1 MQTSVLPISTCDEI
15 DKRIRNFVW
24 GSTSEERKVHLVS
37 WDHICKPKNQGGLG
51 LRLARHLNTAYLI
64 KLAFQFFQKPD
75 LLWVQLLHTKYFKE
89 INGELKPRNRNSQSA
104 VWRGLTK
111 AWPLMLEGARASIR
125 NGQGTAFWT
134 ARWLDSGTKL
144 IDHVATHDDNID
156 LQASVRDLVM
166 DSMSPPS
173 SDQGDD
179 EWVWS
184 KEISGK
190 FSIRTAYDI
199 VINSP
204 NLRPDVNWSMVWRWS
219 GPGRVQYFLWLLS
232 HGKILTNA
240 ERKVRHMTEDESCPR
255 CRAAAETILHTLRDC
270 PFASNIWN
278 LLGYNIADPLRQ
290 QITPNNWI
298 KLILTHEKSLEL
310 GIVIWFLWKAR
321 NDWVFNDTND
331 SASSLVVR
339 IRNWT
344 MTVMNASAQQE
355 IIGAK
360 NHERIRTDV
369 AWEPGEAG
377 WVVLNTDGSVIP
389 GNSMA
394 AAGGLIRTNDGRGLL
409 AYCVNLGKCSIMRA
423 ELRGVIEG
431 LRLAWNHGYRKVAVR
446 VDSRAILSLVNGVAN
461 PSHLHARE
469 ATDIREFFKR
479 DWEVT
484 ITHVYREGNVA
495 ADFLANLGHKYP
507 HGLHLISL
515 PDCNL
520 SYFLRR
526 DCMGISEPRLIPR

>member
-1 MQTSVLPISTCDEI
+1 
-15 DKRIRNFVW
+15 
-24 GSTSEERKVHLVS
+24 
-37 WDHICKPKNQGGLG
+37 
-51 LRLARHLNTAYLI
+51 
-64 KLAFQFFQKPD
+64 
-75 LLWVQLLHTKYFKE
+75 
-89 INGELKPRNRNSQSA
+89 
-104 VWRGLTK
+104 
-111 AWPLMLEGARASIR
+111 
-125 NGQGTAFWT
+125 
-134 ARWLDSGTKL
+134 
-144 IDHVATHDDNID
+144 
-156 LQASVRDLVM
+156 
-166 DSMSPPS
+166 MSPPS

-394 AAGGLIRTNDGRGLL
+394 AAGGLIR
-409 AYCVNLGKCSIMRA
+409 
-423 ELRGVIEG
+423 
-431 LRLAWNHGYRKVAVR
+431 
-446 VDSRAILSLVNGVAN
+446 
-461 PSHLHARE
+461 
-469 ATDIREFFKR
+469 